1 MKKIAEPAIQLLFLV
16 LSILVAVLPSGLYIS
31 HEAWSDLFLTNII
44 NGVLAGLY
52 LLARLILRNRNS
64 LEDLQRAMLLFVI
77 YSCLPVCVLIINPV
91 TRFLSILC
99 FTGAFVIFIF
109 KNIQAQD
116 FEDSPKLKSRGR
128 IIFSILLLLFGA
140 GFLFRGVNVIYQY
153 MNGLSGIT
161 GMLVSVSDII
171 ISLIWIAVGISVIRN
186 KIFGMSNVLPCFIQ
200 ASLLFV
206 GLIVFLVFN
215 PLIINTPVDI
225 EAVIVISVMS
235 LFFFVPAI
243 ILLKEK

>member
-16 LSILVAVLPSGLYIS
+16 LSIFAAVLPSSVYIN

-44 NGVLAGLY
+44 NGALAGLY

-116 FEDSPKLKSRGR
+116 FKDSPKLKSRGR

-225 EAVIVISVMS
+225 EAVIVIIAMS
-235 LFFFVPAI
+235 LFFFIPTI
-243 ILLKEK
+243 ILVKKK